1 MLTIPTNMQTALK
14 KNPNQE
20 FRYIIKIGR
29 SLIASPYTASN
40 FYISSNATF
49 GTNNVG
55 ITDSIVYPVVPI
67 LLKEPDITEQLDIRA
82 HTSTVGGFSIE
93 LDDNFLFQNP
103 AHSNALEKF
112 SDQLNTYNI
121 YNRDLYIYLWL
132 SGLTNLQTECLKVYH
147 GIVGDVKISNNKVI
161 IPISNS
167 TFKVQKELPQKIINV
182 NDHPLAPSESIGL
195 PYSLVYGQHKYLY
208 CNPNKSLAT
217 SVELNNLI
225 PCHYIGLNTNNKH
238 RWVISSNKCKSI
250 DELWIYDT
258 QLAKYTKIYSQWTI
272 ESNNEVDG
280 AIVIIDNNL
289 VYTDYHLSDGNVT
302 ATRYGSFVTT
312 FSNPTRAGDK
322 AFDLATVGSIN
333 AGAGL
338 GTWIK
343 IAIQFP
349 DWNNQTIDDANIIR
363 IDVSLFAK
371 YEATG
376 LGGQP
381 YYFWFKI
388 ECSFDDINWEDI
400 TYQFPTN
407 ETTVEN
413 IRLTT
418 ISHNKANIGATLY
431 LKITKIKTDA
441 GAAPTTTITIYEAF
455 KSIRYRSTNFSQVF
469 ASVNGREASV
479 PVANVLYSLSAGD
492 LVEHPAAIITSLLI
506 DELGDT
512 NIDVSSVNNV
522 ITELAG
528 WKGSVNVDSFMGSKE
543 LIEKIAKQSKLFV
556 YWNAFNKPAMDTFYA
571 SNTTD
576 YIFSIN
582 DIQGRPS
589 LSKSSL
595 DDIVNNFKFKYHK
608 SPKGN
613 LQLVITRANDT
624 ANTGSQAVYNTVNE
638 LVMEADFISDNNTA
652 GLLADHWCKNGD
664 DPSFWSILHNIIEF
678 ETVDLRG
685 VNCWNAGNFKPIM
698 GLELTDI
705 IELNSD
711 WDNIMK
717 CFGES
722 WSGKQFKIISITRK
736 PDSLKIKAISL

>member
-225 PCHYIGLNTNNKH
+225 PCRYVGLNANNKH

-250 DELWIYDT
+250 NALWIYDT
-258 QLAKYTKIYSQWTI
+258 QLAKYTQLLSGWVI
-272 ESNNEVDG
+272 EFNNEVDG
-280 AIVIIDNNL
+280 AIVSIDNDP

-302 ATRYGSFVTT
+302 TTRYGSWATV

-333 AGAGL
+333 ASAGL

-376 LGGQP
+376 LYGDP
-381 YYFWFKI
+381 YSNWFKI
-388 ECSFDDINWEDI
+388 ECSFDDTNWEDI
-400 TYQFPTN
+400 TDQFPTN
-407 ETTVEN
+407 ETIVEN

-418 ISHNKANIGATLY
+418 ISYNKANIGATIY
-431 LKITKIKTDA
+431 LKITKIRA
-441 GAAPTTTITIYEAF
+441 GAGPATTITIYEIF

-469 ASVNGREASV
+469 ASVDGREASV
-479 PVANVLYSLSAGD
+479 PVANLLYSLSAGD
-492 LVEHPAAIITSLLI
+492 LIEHPAAIITSLFI

-512 NIDVSSVNNV
+512 NIDVGSVNNV

-528 WKGSVNVDSFMGSKE
+528 WKDSVNIDSFMNSKE
-543 LIEKIAKQSKLFV
+543 LIEKIAKQSKLFL

-571 SNTTD
+571 VNATD
-576 YIFSIN
+576 YTFHPN
-582 DIQGRPS
+582 DIQGRPL

-595 DDIVNNFKFKYHK
+595 SDIVNDFKLKYHK

-613 LQLVITRANDT
+613 LQLVIERANNT
-624 ANTGSQAVYNTVNE
+624 AGSGSQAVYNTVNE
-638 LVMEADFISDNNTA
+638 LVMDADYIADETTA
-652 GLLADHWCKNGD
+652 RLLADHWCKDGD
-664 DPSFWSILHNIIEF
+664 DKSFWSVLHNVIEF

-685 VNCWNAGNFKPIM
+685 VNFWNAGVFKPIL

-705 IELNSD
+705 IELHSD

>member
-132 SGLTNLQTECLKVYH
+132 TGLTNLQTECLKVYH

-225 PCHYIGLNTNNKH
+225 PCRYVGLNANNKH

-250 DELWIYDT
+250 NALWIYDT
-258 QLAKYTKIYSQWTI
+258 QLAKYTQLLSGWVI
-272 ESNNEVDG
+272 EFNNEVDG
-280 AIVIIDNNL
+280 AIVRINNDP

-302 ATRYGSFVTT
+302 ATKYGSWATV

-338 GTWIK
+338 ETWIK

-349 DWNNQTIDDANIIR
+349 EWKNQVIDDINIREIK
-363 IDVSLFAK
+363 VSLFAK

-376 LGGQP
+376 LYGDP
-381 YYFWFKI
+381 YSNWFKI
-388 ECSFDDINWEDI
+388 ECSFDDTNWEDI
-400 TYQFPTN
+400 TDQFPTD
-407 ETTVEN
+407 ETTFEN
-413 IRLTT
+413 IRLTI
-418 ISHNKANIGATLY
+418 ISYNKANIGATIY
-431 LKITKIKTDA
+431 LKITKIRA
-441 GAAPTTTITIYEAF
+441 GAGPATTITIYEVF
-455 KSIRYRSTNFSQVF
+455 KSINYRSINFPQVF
-469 ASVNGREASV
+469 ASVDGREASV
-479 PVANVLYSLSAGD
+479 PVANLLYSLSAGD
-492 LVEHPAAIITSLLI
+492 LIEHPAAIITSLLI
-506 DELGDT
+506 DEMGST
-512 NIDVSSVNNV
+512 NIDVGSVNNV

-528 WKGSVNVDSFMGSKE
+528 WKDSVNIDSFMNSKE
-543 LIEKIAKQSKLFV
+543 LIEKIAKQSKLFL

-571 SNTTD
+571 VNATD
-576 YIFSIN
+576 YMFHPN
-582 DIQGRPS
+582 DIQGRPL

-595 DDIVNNFKFKYHK
+595 SDIVNDFKLKYHK

-613 LQLVITRANDT
+613 LQLVIERANNT
-624 ANTGSQAVYNTVNE
+624 AGSGSQAVYNTVNE
-638 LVMEADFISDNNTA
+638 LVMDADYIADETTA
-652 GLLADHWCKNGD
+652 RLLADHWCKDGD
-664 DPSFWSILHNIIEF
+664 DKSFWSVLHNVIEF

-685 VNCWNAGNFKPIM
+685 VNCWNAGVFKPIL

-705 IELNSD
+705 IELHSD

-717 CFGES
+717 CYGES
-722 WSGKQFKIISITRK
+722 WAGKKFKITSITRK
-736 PDSLKIKAISL
+736 PWSLKIKAIEL

>member
-1 MLTIPTNMQTALK
+1 MLTIPANMQTALK

-29 SLIASPYTASN
+29 SLVASPYTASN

-55 ITDSIVYPVVPI
+55 ITDTSVYPVVPI
-67 LLKEPDITEQLDIRA
+67 LLKEPDITEQLDLRA

-132 SGLTNLQTECLKVYH
+132 TGLTNLQTECLEMYH
-147 GIVGDVKISNNKVI
+147 GIVGDVQISGDKIV

-208 CNPNKSLAT
+208 CNYNKSLAT

-258 QLAKYTKIYSQWTI
+258 QLAKYTKIPAGWTI
-272 ESNNEVDG
+272 ESNNEVNG
-280 AIVIIDNNL
+280 AIVIIDNNPA
-289 VYTDYHLSDGNVT
+289 YTDYHLSDGNVT
-302 ATRYGSFVTT
+302 AYRSGTGATT
-312 FSNPTRAGDK
+312 FSSPTRAGDK

-333 AGAGL
+333 AGAGS

-381 YYFWFKI
+381 YYYWFKI

-400 TYQFPTN
+400 TEQFPID
-407 ETTVEN
+407 ETTLEN
-413 IRLTT
+413 IILAT
-418 ISHNKANIGATLY
+418 ISYNKANIGATLY
-431 LKITKIKTDA
+431 LKITKIKA
-441 GAAPTTTITIYEAF
+441 GAGPTTTITIYEAF

-479 PVANVLYSLSAGD
+479 PVANFLYSLSAGD

-506 DELGDT
+506 DEMGET
-512 NIDVSSVNNV
+512 NIDISSINNV

-528 WKGSVNVDSFMGSKE
+528 WKFSVNIDGFTNSKE
-543 LIEKIAKQSKLFV
+543 LIEKIAKQSKLFL
-556 YWNAFNKPAMDTFYA
+556 YWNAFNKPAMDTFFV
-571 SNTTD
+571 SITTD
-576 YIFSIN
+576 YTFHPN
-582 DIQGRPS
+582 DIQARPL

-595 DDIVNNFKFKYHK
+595 SDIVNDFKLKYHK

-613 LQLVITRANDT
+613 LQLVIERANNT
-624 ANTGSQAVYNTVNE
+624 AGSGSQAVYNTVNE
-638 LVMEADFISDNNTA
+638 LVMDADYIADETTA
-652 GLLADHWCKNGD
+652 RLLADHWCKDGD
-664 DPSFWSILHNIIEF
+664 DKSFWSVLHNVIEF

-685 VNCWNAGNFKPIM
+685 VNFWNAGTFKPIL

-705 IELNSD
+705 IELHSD

-717 CFGES
+717 CYGES
-722 WSGKQFKIISITRK
+722 WAGKQFKITSITRK
-736 PDSLKIKAISL
+736 PWSLKIKAIEL

>member
-132 SGLTNLQTECLKVYH
+132 TGLTNLQTECLKVYH

-225 PCHYIGLNTNNKH
+225 PCRYVGLTVYNYH

-250 DELWIYDT
+250 NALWIYDT
-258 QLAKYTKIYSQWTI
+258 QLAKYTQLLSGWVI
-272 ESNNEVDG
+272 EFNNEVDG
-280 AIVIIDNNL
+280 AIVRINNDP

-302 ATRYGSFVTT
+302 AIKRGTGATT

-338 GTWIK
+338 ETWIK

-349 DWNNQTIDDANIIR
+349 EWKNQVIDDINIREIK
-363 IDVSLFAK
+363 VSLFAK

-376 LGGQP
+376 LYGDP
-381 YYFWFKI
+381 YSNWFRI
-388 ECSFDDINWEDI
+388 ECSFDDTNWEDI
-400 TYQFPTN
+400 TDQFPTD
-407 ETTVEN
+407 ETTFEN

-418 ISHNKANIGATLY
+418 ISYNKANIGATIY
-431 LKITKIKTDA
+431 LKITKIRA
-441 GAAPTTTITIYEAF
+441 GAGPATTITIYEIF
-455 KSIRYRSTNFSQVF
+455 KSISYRSTNFSQVF
-469 ASVNGREASV
+469 ASVDGREASV
-479 PVANVLYSLSAGD
+479 PVANLLYSLSAGD
-492 LVEHPAAIITSLLI
+492 LIEHPAAIITSLLI

-512 NIDVSSVNNV
+512 NIDIGSINNV

-528 WKGSVNVDSFMGSKE
+528 WKFSVNIDGFTNSKE
-543 LIEKIAKQSKLFV
+543 LIEKIAKQSKLFL

-571 SNTTD
+571 VNATD
-576 YIFSIN
+576 YTFHPN
-582 DIQGRPS
+582 DIQGRPL

-595 DDIVNNFKFKYHK
+595 SDIVNDFKLKYHK

-613 LQLVITRANDT
+613 LQLVIERANNT
-624 ANTGSQAVYNTVNE
+624 AGSGSQAVYNTVNE
-638 LVMEADFISDNNTA
+638 LVMDADYIADETTA
-652 GLLADHWCKNGD
+652 RLLADHWCKDGD
-664 DPSFWSILHNIIEF
+664 DKSFWSVLHNVIEF

-685 VNCWNAGNFKPIM
+685 VNCWNAGVFKPIL

-705 IELNSD
+705 IELHSD

-717 CFGES
+717 CYGES
-722 WSGKQFKIISITRK
+722 WAGKKFKITSITRK
-736 PDSLKIKAISL
+736 PWSLKIKAIEL